1 MNKSDD
7 IKEISI
13 ALCNAQSEIENA
25 TKSSSNPYFKSKYAD
40 LTEVI
45 NTVKPVLNK
54 YCISVL
60 QLPSYEDGIVR
71 VETTLV
77 HVSGQWISSITGAP
91 IAKADAQS
99 VGSAITYCRRYGLA
113 ALMCIGQEDDDGH
126 SASQPPK
133 NKDYVEV
140 RNYLGAT
147 RIIHLVA
154 QKNVPQETVDAWL
167 EKAKVQSLDELNPN
181 QIKAII
187 DMLEKK

>member
-7 IKEISI
+7 IKELAI
-13 ALCNAQSEIENA
+13 ALCSAQSEIENA
-25 TKSSSNPYFKSKYAD
+25 TKSSNNPYFKSKYAD

-45 NTVKPVLNK
+45 NTVKPVLNRH
-54 YCISVL
+54 CISVL
-60 QLPSYEDGIVR
+60 QLPSYEDGVVR

-126 SASQPPK
+126 SASQPAK
-133 NKDYVEV
+133 SKDYSA
-140 RNYLGAT
+140 RRLIDLT
-147 RIIHLVA
+147 I
-154 QKNVPQETVDAWL
+154 QKNTSDETVDAWL
-167 EKAKVQSLDELNPN
+167 EKANVKNINELNPN
-181 QIKAII
+181 QIKALI